1 VQRVLESILAAIN
14 PFFHYDA
21 IIINCYRQS
30 NTNYHGPWCRL
41 MQLLLTAT
49 DNLIPMST
57 NLDLD
62 GPNALTQA
70 VDLTYRQQLHC
81 KGSDRRKGLTL
92 IDCYSCLPI
101 MGVSCTFYRA
111 TRHDPNRWKLILSL
125 LVTTPSGQV
134 SKVSWPVLHI
144 PRRD

>member
-1 VQRVLESILAAIN
+1 
-14 PFFHYDA
+14 
-21 IIINCYRQS
+21 
-30 NTNYHGPWCRL
+30 

-101 MGVSCTFYRA
+101 MVVSCTFYRA

-125 LVTTPSGQV
+125 LVCYIAEYPSAEFPNLHACMLENCSLVLTPLTPMRGAC
-134 SKVSWPVLHI
+134 KRI
-144 PRRD
+144 E